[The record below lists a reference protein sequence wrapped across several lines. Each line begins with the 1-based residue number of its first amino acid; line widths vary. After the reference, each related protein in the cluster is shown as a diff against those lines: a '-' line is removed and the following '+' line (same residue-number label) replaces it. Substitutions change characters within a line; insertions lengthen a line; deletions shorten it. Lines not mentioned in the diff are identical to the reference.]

1 MQQMKIV
8 MKQVFNLIVKKL
20 IVLENAGLNLDLSQM
35 RLVLGS
41 EQLLREQSARTLS
54 QSVSAQR

>member
-1 MQQMKIV
+1 MKIV
-8 MKQVFNLIVKKL
+8 TKQVFIKVIFFVNCILD
-20 IVLENAGLNLDLSQM
+20 NAGLNLDLSQM